1 MLKKV
6 LLAFYQFVILLLIV
20 ACSSVSDNDLDATV
34 SVFNATI
41 LEIHDEP
48 MDDWYDR
55 EVTILVDGE
64 YGRMVF
70 DHRLLEDIGATVG
83 DVVELTILGAW
94 EQPDPQPV
102 HPDSW
107 RLVD

>member
-1 MLKKV
+1 MLKKA
-6 LLAFYQFVILLLIV
+6 LLAFCQFLILLLIV
-20 ACSSVSDNDLDATV
+20 ACSSDSDMDATV

-41 LEIHDEP
+41 LEIYDEP
-48 MDDWYDR
+48 MDGWYDR

-70 DHRLLEDIGATVG
+70 DHRRLEDIDATVG
-83 DVVELTILGAW
+83 DVVELTIIGGW

>member
-6 LLAFYQFVILLLIV
+6 LLAICQFIILLLIV
-20 ACSSVSDNDLDATV
+20 ACSSISDNDMDETV

-94 EQPDPQPV
+94 EQLDPQSV

-107 RLVD
+107 RLAD